1 MIDTVILTIER
12 EKFRT
17 LVGNNIPQWELH
29 SKRKGYEKLVRNQNS
44 YQKKDGIYRPRIRG
58 IIRGK
63 TKFMQ
68 VEFSVPKLILGNN
81 LEEVTENDFKEIITT
96 LRKRLVDLGIVISD
110 KDLRTA
116 TVSSFHPSKN
126 IILKDGYT
134 SSYIIKELKK
144 INLTK
149 KMDLN
154 KDSFRNEGQSL
165 QCYSNSHSLVIY
177 DKIQD
182 LGKKEKRA
190 IDKDQTSNQLS
201 LFDDLSTK
209 KKQDEVLRL
218 EVRLSKKVKMNQM
231 LKKLGYETGPT
242 FEEIFKKDI
251 CQKVVEHYWQT
262 IVEKE
267 NLFLFNLEKTPKR
280 LLEDILSEVEP
291 VKAKQAIYLVGLSEL
306 CRQPDGI
313 RDLRSVLS
321 KVINNRTWYRIAT
334 DIKSLN
340 HIKSS
345 RKDPWFIAI
354 ERSIQKFGH
363 LRIRDGPEKKLIEI
377 IN

>member
-68 VEFSVPKLILGNN
+68 IEFSVPKLILGNN
-81 LEEVTENDFKEIITT
+81 LEEVTENNFKEVITT

-201 LFDDLSTK
+201 LFDDLSKK

-251 CQKVVEHYWQT
+251 CQKIVEHYWQT

-321 KVINNRTWYRIAT
+321 KVINNRTWYRIST

-345 RKDPWFIAI
+345 QKDPWFIAI

-363 LRIRDGPEKKLIEI
+363 LRIRAGPEKKLIEI